1 MVELKVR
8 SVFRERGHLTYY
20 TCHTLERVDNGKKIF
35 IEILQ
40 NDLDKTFAVDWFST
54 FMYSK
59 SLRVTR
65 IKTLEEAIKKAQEL
79 YNKFRIEPLYRM
91 QFKIDSQF
99 YHVFTITPD
108 EDKIGYRN
116 VSLQRVE
123 NEKYL

>member
-8 SVFRERGHLTYY
+8 SVFREGGHW
-20 TCHTLERVDNGKKIF
+20 TCHTLQRVDNGKKIF
-35 IEILQ
+35 IDIVQ
-40 NDLDKTFAVDWFST
+40 NDADQTFAVDWYDT
-54 FMYSK
+54 FMFSK
-59 SLRVTR
+59 SLAVSE

-79 YNKFRIEPLYRM
+79 YNKFLIEPLYRM

-99 YHVFTITPD
+99 HHVFTITPD

>member
-8 SVFRERGHLTYY
+8 SVFRERGNL

-40 NDLDKTFAVDWFST
+40 NDLDKTFAVDWWSN
-54 FMYSK
+54 FMLSK
-59 SLRVTR
+59 SLKVTR
-65 IKTLEEAIKKAQEL
+65 IKTLDEAIKKAQEL
-79 YNKFRIEPLYRM
+79 YNKFLIEPLYRI

-99 YHVFTITPD
+99 CHVFTITPD
-108 EDKIGYRN
+108 KDKIGFRN

-123 NEKYL
+123 NAKYL

>member
-8 SVFRERGHLTYY
+8 SVFRERGHL

-40 NDLDKTFAVDWFST
+40 NGLDKTFAVDWYST
-54 FMYSK
+54 FMFSK

-65 IKTLEEAIKKAQEL
+65 IKTLEEAIEKAQEL
-79 YNKFRIEPLYRM
+79 YNKFRIEPLYRI
-91 QFKIDSQF
+91 QFKVGSQLC
-99 YHVFTITPD
+99 HAFTITPD
-108 EDKIGYRN
+108 KDKIGFRN

-123 NEKYL
+123 NAKYL

>member
-8 SVFRERGHLTYY
+8 SVFRERGNL

-40 NDLDKTFAVDWFST
+40 NDLDKTFAVDWWST

-59 SLRVTR
+59 SLAVSR
-65 IKTLEEAIKKAQEL
+65 IKTLEEAIEKAQEL
-79 YNKFRIEPLYRM
+79 YNKFLIEPLYRM
-91 QFKIDSQF
+91 KFKIDSQF
-99 YHVFTITPD
+99 HHVFTITPD
-108 EDKIGYRN
+108 KDKIGFRN

-123 NEKYL
+123 NLKYL